1 MSNNCRDCM
10 GPVQSTDKVLWLED
24 IFCQDSKM
32 MKETHGTNIHI
43 RRMIVEEVSGGA
55 IMSPIII
62 KSERK
67 LT

>member
-1 MSNNCRDCM
+1 
-10 GPVQSTDKVLWLED
+10 
-24 IFCQDSKM
+24 M

-43 RRMIVEEVSGGA
+43 RRMTVEEVSGGA